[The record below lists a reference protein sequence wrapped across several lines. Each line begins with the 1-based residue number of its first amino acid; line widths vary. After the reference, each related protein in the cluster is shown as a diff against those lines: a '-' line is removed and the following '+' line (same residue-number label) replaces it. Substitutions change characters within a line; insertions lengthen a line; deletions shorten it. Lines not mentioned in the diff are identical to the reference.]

1 MPDAL
6 DTGSGPLRSTSEFS
20 PKIDRGV
27 RATKLRTHATNEKRQ
42 PKLALSEIP
51 IA

>member
-6 DTGSGPLRSTSEFS
+6 DTGRRLLRSTLEFS
-20 PKIDRGV
+20 WEFNRGV